1 MQLFFNIKFAKINLE
16 EKMKIKHISQ
26 EWLKLEIKKILN
38 KYLDKSFQGFF
49 FGSRMRGDVLLWVD
63 IDIGIEG
70 HQAIPIA
77 KKLGIKED
85 LEKLPTLYKFDLVD
99 FKTVSSDFKKEA
111 FKYREF
117 I

>member
-1 MQLFFNIKFAKINLE
+1 
-16 EKMKIKHISQ
+16 MKIKHVSQ
-26 EWLKLEIKKILN
+26 DWLKLEIKKILD
-38 KYLDKSFQGFF
+38 KYLDKSFQDFF
-49 FGSRMRGDVLLWVD
+49 FGSRVRGDNFERAD

-70 HQAIPIA
+70 LRPIPTV
-77 KKLGIKED
+77 KKLSIKED

-111 FKYREF
+111 FKYKEL